1 MNKTSI
7 SKVMILRKIKFNFK
21 VLQSRTVRI
30 FIKLRFSHLNP
41 LSISAKNGKHDKYVQ
56 VILDPINKGWVIE
69 KIAKKLV
76 AGASSNTTLDMFYIP
91 RKNYTITHWMHYLNV
106 SKEFIKADKGIHTF
120 LVPHI
125 DSIEK
130 EKVFLS
136 NLDAGAFP
144 IFLSR
149 EHAESISKRLNLGS
163 TPHFILPGSDL
174 AEEKLRFRVVVSSHI
189 YPDGRKNE
197 HLLIQLAKEISLKNM
212 HFIFIGKSWA
222 KVEDSVRKSGATVE
236 WFNPVNSLF
245 PDYKQSLDII
255 RGCDLFLYLGNDE
268 GSLGALDAYLVGITL
283 LISNQ
288 GFHQEFID
296 RENVYLFDDY
306 YGFKTKL
313 LELSTSL
320 SAINSNKWTW
330 YAMSTKYLE
339 YWASLTNR
347 KWINR

>member
-1 MNKTSI
+1 MNKTNN
-7 SKVMILRKIKFNFK
+7 SKITILKKIKFNFK
-21 VLQSRTVRI
+21 VLQSRIVRF
-30 FIKLRFSHLNP
+30 FIKLKFSHLA
-41 LSISAKNGKHDKYVQ
+41 LLLIAAKKEKNNKYVQ
-56 VILDPINKGWVIE
+56 IILDPVNKGWVIE

-76 AGASSNTTLDMFYIP
+76 SKASSRIALDIFYIP
-91 RKNYTITHWMHYLNV
+91 RRGYTITHWMHYLNV
-106 SKEFIKADKGIHTF
+106 SGEFIKADKGIHTF

-130 EKVFLS
+130 EQVFLS

-149 EHAESISKRLNLGS
+149 EHAESISKRLDLGF
-163 TPHFILPGSDL
+163 TPHFIFPGSDL
-174 AEEKLRFRVVVSSHI
+174 ADEERRFRVVVSSHI

-197 HLLIQLAKEISLKNM
+197 HLLIQLANEISLKNM

-222 KVEDSVRKSGATVE
+222 RVEESLIKSGATVE
-236 WFNPVNSLF
+236 WFNPVNSSF

-268 GSLGALDAYLVGITL
+268 GSLGALDAYLLGLTL

-288 GFHQEFID
+288 GFHREFSD
-296 RENVYLFDDY
+296 RDNVYLFDNY
-306 YGFKTKL
+306 YGFKSKL
-313 LELSTSL
+313 LELSSSL
-320 SAINSNKWTW
+320 SPINSNKWTW
-330 YAMSTKYLE
+330 YAMSTNYLE

-347 KWINR
+347 KWINK